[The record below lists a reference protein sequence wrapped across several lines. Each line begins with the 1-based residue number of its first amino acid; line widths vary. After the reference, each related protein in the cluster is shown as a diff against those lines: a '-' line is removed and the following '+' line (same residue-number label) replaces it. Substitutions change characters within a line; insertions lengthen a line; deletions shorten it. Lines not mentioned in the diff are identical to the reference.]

1 MGIEKN
7 DDYKQ
12 VWIKKKMKKLF
23 FFIYFIKFILSRK
36 LGGHE
41 YPLAQSENKKKIK

>member
-12 VWIKKKMKKLF
+12 VWIKKKDEKIIF
-23 FFIYFIKFILSRK
+23 FLFIL
-36 LGGHE
+36 LNLFN
-41 YPLAQSENKKKIK
+41 LAIWEGTNTHLRRARIKKK